1 MLLEPS
7 GTVTVCANGDK
18 TLTCVTT
25 QTEAL
30 VWSSQS
36 INHFFS
42 KSARQM
48 VTEGNFIL
56 AVNSVDEQMNGS
68 VIINSTATVS
78 NFTQKLNNTSIRC
91 SEFNAQNYKEVE
103 LIIAG
108 K

>member
-1 MLLEPS
+1 
-7 GTVTVCANGDK
+7 
-18 TLTCVTT
+18 
-25 QTEAL
+25 
-30 VWSSQS
+30 
-36 INHFFS
+36 
-42 KSARQM
+42 M

-56 AVNSVDEQMNGS
+56 AVNSVEEQTNGS

-91 SEFNAQNYKEVE
+91 SELNTQNYKEAE